1 MNVTRRIY
9 LSRIVEKIDNNK
21 SFADKMGLKNKS
33 KIQRKEAEN
42 LEMSKMKD
50 SMF

>member
-33 KIQRKEAEN
+33 KIQIKEAKN
-42 LEMSKMKD
+42 LEISIK
-50 SMF
+50 